1 MRDTNGC
8 ANQTTTMTRPTH
20 AIEAYYQNG
29 VKLHG
34 AGRLPEAEQAYRQVL
49 TAEPRHAD
57 AMHMLGVL
65 ASQCGQ
71 PQAALACLDQA
82 IALKPSAPLFHVNR
96 AGALLALQQFDAAEE
111 ACREALRLKR
121 NSAEA
126 WQVLG
131 HVLVD
136 TNRADE
142 AVAAYRDALRLKAD
156 LPEIHGHLGLAL
168 RLAGRLEDAALAL
181 RQEVR
186 RAPRDPVAHGNLAGI
201 MKELGRLDEAEA
213 EYRTALRLRP
223 DDAVAHLN
231 LGVVLLL
238 AGRLTEGWPEYA
250 WRFRAGAVRI
260 PACNKPRWGGEPL
273 DGRTLLIRA
282 EQGLGDTIQFCRYL
296 RNAVTR
302 GSVIFEVQPGLRRL
316 MADVIEREHI
326 IQAGDELPA
335 FDVWCPLLD
344 LPLLIGPDAP
354 PPPYLAP
361 EPDRVAKWRQR
372 IGPQG
377 CRIGIAWQGNPS
389 AAAERGRSVPLQAF
403 LPLARVPGVR
413 LISLQ
418 KQHGLEQL
426 AALPEGMVIETLGE
440 EFDAG
445 PDAFVDTAAA
455 MQSLDLVISSD
466 TAIPHL
472 AGALGR
478 PVWVALQHVPDWR
491 FQLAGETS
499 HWYPSMR
506 LFRQTKRGDW
516 PGVFTRIAQALEAT
530 P

>member
-1 MRDTNGC
+1 MRDADAC
-8 ANQTTTMTRPTH
+8 ANQIGIMNRPMH

-29 VKLHG
+29 LKLHG

-49 TAEPRHAD
+49 AAQPGHAD

-82 IALKPSAPLFHVNR
+82 IALKPSAVLFHVNR
-96 AGALLALQQFDAAEE
+96 AGALLALRQLDAAEA
-111 ACREALRLKR
+111 ACHEALRLKR
-121 NSAEA
+121 NCAEA

-131 HVLVD
+131 HVLAD
-136 TNRADE
+136 GNRSEE
-142 AVAAYRDALRLKAD
+142 AVAAYRGALRLKAD
-156 LPEIHGHLGLAL
+156 LPEIHSHLGLAL
-168 RLAGRLEDAALAL
+168 RLSGRLDDAAVAL

-186 RAPRDPVAHGNLAGI
+186 RSPQDSNAHGNLASI

-213 EYRTALRLRP
+213 EYRAALRLRP
-223 DDAVAHLN
+223 DDAVAHVN

-238 AGRLTEGWPEYA
+238 AGRLAEGWPEYA

-260 PACNKPRWGGEPL
+260 PACDKPRWGGESL
-273 DGRTLLIRA
+273 DGRTLLVRA
-282 EQGLGDTIQFCRYL
+282 EQGLGDTIQFCRYV
-296 RNAVTR
+296 RSVVTH
-302 GSVIFEVQPGLRRL
+302 GSVVFEVQPGLRHL
-316 MADVIEREHI
+316 MAHVIAPERI
-326 IQAGDELPA
+326 VQVGDALPA

-344 LPLLIGPDAP
+344 LPLLLGTEAV
-354 PPPYLAP
+354 PPPYLTP
-361 EPDRVAKWRQR
+361 EPDRVAMWRQR
-372 IGPQG
+372 IGPHG
-377 CRIGIAWQGNPS
+377 RKIGIAWQGNPA
-389 AAAERGRSVPLQAF
+389 AAAERGRSVPLSEF
-403 LPLARVPGVR
+403 LPLAGIPGVR

-418 KQHGLEQL
+418 KHHGLDQL
-426 AALPEGMVIETLGE
+426 AAMPEGMVVETLGE
-440 EFDAG
+440 DLDAG
-445 PDAFVDTAAA
+445 PDAFADTAAV

-491 FQLAGETS
+491 FQITGETCA
-499 HWYPSMR
+499 WYPSMR
-506 LFRQTKRGDW
+506 LFRQAKRGDW
-516 PGVFTRIAQALEAT
+516 AGVFARIAQGLETT

>member
-1 MRDTNGC
+1 M
-8 ANQTTTMTRPTH
+8 H

-29 VKLHG
+29 LKLHG

-49 TAEPRHAD
+49 AAQPGHAD

-82 IALKPSAPLFHVNR
+82 IALKPSAALFHVNR
-96 AGALLALQQFDAAEE
+96 AGALLALRQMDAAEA

-121 NSAEA
+121 NCAEA

-131 HVLVD
+131 HVLAD
-136 TNRADE
+136 TNRAEE

-156 LPEIHGHLGLAL
+156 LPEIHSHLGLAL

-181 RQEVR
+181 RQGVR
-186 RAPRDPVAHGNLAGI
+186 RAPRDPVAYVNLAGI
-201 MKELGRLDEAEA
+201 MKELGRLDEAETG
-213 EYRTALRLRP
+213 YRTAIRLQA
-223 DDAVAHLN
+223 DDPVAHFN
-231 LGVVLLL
+231 LGVALLL
-238 AGRLTEGWPEYA
+238 AGRLADGWPEYA
-250 WRFRAGAVRI
+250 WRFRAAAARI
-260 PACNKPRWGGEPL
+260 PACDKPRWGGEPL

-282 EQGLGDTIQFCRYL
+282 EQGLGDTIQFCRYV
-296 RNAVTR
+296 RNAVAR
-302 GSVIFEVQPGLRRL
+302 GSVVFEVQPGLRAL
-316 MADVIEREHI
+316 MANIIEPERI
-326 IQAGDELPA
+326 IQVGDALPA

-344 LPLLIGPDAP
+344 LPLLLGMEAP
-354 PPPYLAP
+354 LPPYLTP
-361 EPDRVAKWRQR
+361 EPDRVAMWRQR

-377 CRIGIAWQGNPS
+377 RKIGIAWQGNPS
-389 AAAERGRSVPLQAF
+389 AAVERGRSVPLNEF
-403 LPLARVPGVR
+403 LPLARVPGIR

-418 KQHGLEQL
+418 KHHGLDQL
-426 AALPEGMVIETLGE
+426 AAVPEGMVVETLGE
-440 EFDAG
+440 DFDTG
-445 PDAFVDTAAA
+445 PDAFADAAA
-455 MQSLDLVISSD
+455 VMQSLDLVISSD
-466 TAIPHL
+466 TSIPHL

-491 FQLAGETS
+491 FQIAGETS
-499 HWYPSMR
+499 LWYPSMR

-516 PGVFTRIAQALEAT
+516 AGVFARIAQALEAM

>member
-1 MRDTNGC
+1 MRDTGAC
-8 ANQTTTMTRPTH
+8 ANQTGTMNRPMH
-20 AIEAYYQNG
+20 AIETYYQNG
-29 VKLHG
+29 LKLHG

-49 TAEPRHAD
+49 AAQPGHAD

-82 IALKPSAPLFHVNR
+82 IALKPSAVLFHVNR
-96 AGALLALQQFDAAEE
+96 AGALLALRQLDAAEA

-121 NSAEA
+121 NCAEA

-131 HVLVD
+131 HVLAD
-136 TNRADE
+136 ANRSED
-142 AVAAYRDALRLKAD
+142 AVAAYRGALRLKSD
-156 LPEIHGHLGLAL
+156 LPEIHSHLGLAL
-168 RLAGRLEDAALAL
+168 RLSGRLDDAAVAL

-186 RAPRDPVAHGNLAGI
+186 RAPRDALAHGNLASI

-238 AGRLTEGWPEYA
+238 AGRLPEGWPEYA

-260 PACNKPRWGGEPL
+260 PACERPRWGGEPL
-273 DGRTLLIRA
+273 DGRTLLVRA
-282 EQGLGDTIQFCRYL
+282 EQGLGDTIQFCRY
-296 RNAVTR
+296 VR
-302 GSVIFEVQPGLRRL
+302 GAIARGPVVFEVQPGLRRL
-316 MADVIEREHI
+316 MSHVIEPERIVQVGE
-326 IQAGDELPA
+326 ALPA

-344 LPLLIGPDAP
+344 LPLLLGTGALQ
-354 PPPYLAP
+354 PPYLVP
-361 EPDRVAKWRQR
+361 EPDRVAMWRQR

-377 CRIGIAWQGNPS
+377 RRVGIAWQGNPA
-389 AAAERGRSVPLQAF
+389 AAAERGRSVPLTEF
-403 LPLARVPGVR
+403 LPLSRIPGVR
-413 LISLQ
+413 LIGLQ
-418 KQHGLEQL
+418 KHHGMDQL
-426 AALPEGMVIETLGE
+426 AALPEGMVVETLGE
-440 EFDAG
+440 DFDAG
-445 PDAFVDTAAA
+445 PDAFADTAAA

-491 FQLAGETS
+491 FQIAGETS
-499 HWYPSMR
+499 GWYPSMR
-506 LFRQTKRGDW
+506 LFRQAKRGDW
-516 PGVFTRIAQALEAT
+516 AGVFTRIARTLET
-530 P
+530 TL